1 MKQSTLALCTGVI
14 GGLVA
19 VVIVSVL
26 GAASLTSA
34 NAETAVEAAPKD
46 NHKGLLS
53 AADVTNIINQAK
65 AAAGNEKSLLR
76 VDKNG
81 KKRNTRMHIV
91 VVDRSGRIVGQRSHL
106 DAWTGSIYIARS
118 KAYTALAFSSNE
130 NALTTRTIGLLS
142 QPGGPL
148 WQIGN
153 SNRKD
158 GIIEFP
164 GGVPLY
170 KEGKLVG
177 AIGVSGDG
185 VEQDENVAEAG
196 ASGFEPP
203 KAIRVDTVL
212 GTEGLYT
219 K

>member
-1 MKQSTLALCTGVI
+1 MRKDQGRIVVGLLALFTV
-14 GGLVA
+14 
-19 VVIVSVL
+19 
-26 GAASLTSA
+26 ASLIGIVACVDHRPASA
-34 NAETAVEAAPKD
+34 AGTEPAARD
-46 NHKGLLS
+46 HHQSLS
-53 AADVTNIINQAK
+53 TADVTKILSQAE
-65 AAAGNEKSLLR
+65 AASNKEESLLR
-76 VDKNG
+76 VNAEG
-81 KKRNTRMHIV
+81 KKQPCKMHIV
-91 VVDRSGRIVGQRSHL
+91 VVDRSGRIVGQRSQV
-106 DAWTGSIYIARS
+106 DAWVGSINIARS

-130 NALTTRTIGLLS
+130 NALTTRTIGALS

-153 SNRKD
+153 SNRQD

-170 KEGKLVG
+170 KGGKLAG

-196 ASGFEPP
+196 SAGFDAP
-203 KAIRVDTVL
+203 KAIRASTVAGAPYL
-212 GTEGLYT
+212 

>member
-1 MKQSTLALCTGVI
+1 MKQGTLALCTGVV

-19 VVIVSVL
+19 VVLVSVL
-26 GAASLTSA
+26 GAAYSTPA
-34 NAETAVEAAPKD
+34 EAETRVAPALKD
-46 NHKGLLS
+46 GHQSLS
-53 AADVTNIINQAK
+53 TADVTKILEQAE
-65 AAAGNEKSLLR
+65 AAANKEDSLLR
-76 VDKNG
+76 VDKDG
-81 KKRNTRMHIV
+81 KTRPTKMHIV
-91 VVDRSGRIVGQRSHL
+91 VVDRSGRVVGQRSQK

-118 KAYTALAFSSNE
+118 KAYTALAFSSDE
-130 NALTTRTIGLLS
+130 NALTSRTIGLLS

-158 GIIEFP
+158 GLIEFP

-170 KEGKLVG
+170 KGGKLAG
-177 AIGVSGDG
+177 GIGVSGDG

-196 ASGFEPP
+196 AVGFEPP

-212 GTEGLYT
+212 AKDGLYT